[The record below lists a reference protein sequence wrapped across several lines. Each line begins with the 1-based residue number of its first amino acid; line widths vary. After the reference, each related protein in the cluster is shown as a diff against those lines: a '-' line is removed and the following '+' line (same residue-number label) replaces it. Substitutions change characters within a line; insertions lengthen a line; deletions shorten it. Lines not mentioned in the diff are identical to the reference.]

1 CSETLLVIVKM
12 TLLYFPYLS
21 HTFPI
26 PFPYLSHTLLIL
38 SSYSL
43 HILLILSSYIT
54 HTLLIHSSFIFRYGL
69 SRAPNTT
76 DPGKTGFSSGM
87 PIFQSA
93 RMGSDETGIG
103 ACGEHLP
110 NMGVTY
116 NVHVLSAILEY
127 VALN

>member
-1 CSETLLVIVKM
+1 
-12 TLLYFPYLS
+12 
-21 HTFPI
+21 
-26 PFPYLSHTLLIL
+26 
-38 SSYSL
+38 
-43 HILLILSSYIT
+43 
-54 HTLLIHSSFIFRYGL
+54 
-69 SRAPNTT
+69 
-76 DPGKTGFSSGM
+76 M